1 VAAVVAAVVWGMFL
15 HLLHQ
20 NHLQK
25 SVNQHPMRQPQA
37 IHRRSLH
44 HLQRHLHLNIPKKR
58 KLIGQIIKAMVL
70 VTVLLAMPTDRVEV
84 DVLLATLRFLWQ
96 TEH

>member
-58 KLIGQIIKAMVL
+58 KLIGQITKAMVL
-70 VTVLLAMPTDRVEV
+70 VTVLVTLVATAPVV
-84 DVLLATLRFLWQ
+84 DALLRILRFSWRMA
-96 TEH
+96 H